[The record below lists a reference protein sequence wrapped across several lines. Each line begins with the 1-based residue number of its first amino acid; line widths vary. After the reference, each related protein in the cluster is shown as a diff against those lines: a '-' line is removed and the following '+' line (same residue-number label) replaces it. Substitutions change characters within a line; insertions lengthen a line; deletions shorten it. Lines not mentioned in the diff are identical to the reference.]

1 MGKKQGQIQ
10 SLLRGRLGFSLA
22 IIFNIYANNAT
33 KNGTSKFIIN
43 NVKPVHCM
51 NMIMQ
56 LWQYQNMNYRKKH
69 ADYNTKQT
77 TVNFKNFYKEN

>member
-1 MGKKQGQIQ
+1 MGTN
-10 SLLRGRLGFSLA
+10 SVTARGRLGFSLA

-43 NVKPVHCM
+43 NVRPVHSI

-56 LWQYQNMNYRKKH
+56 LWQYQSVNYRKKH

-77 TVNFKNFYKEN
+77 NVNF